1 MHEEKQVIELKK
13 QLEEKEIEV
22 QKYKDQIAKLVSKIT
37 RQQEQ
42 NTKEKVEL
50 KIQCNVAKHK
60 TKKFEDTTI
69 KSKYQLNAKDSKIA
83 ELTTIL
89 LQTQN
94 LGTTNTPLILEEL
107 EFE

>member
-50 KIQCNVAKHK
+50 KIQYNVAKHK
-60 TKKFEDTTI
+60 KEFEDMTI